1 MLSEMEQRIRECYD
15 AFLDAVTEDRDLWEI
30 ALLEYYRWPLE
41 YWREEPE
48 GDWEQPI
55 PACFEDLAPELP
67 RLVERKEEVHPN
79 DDCASVELNLEWR
92 YGWDDFG
99 PRNHK
104 KRRLSPEAV
113 GPLLEYYLLVEAQGD
128 EPGDRSYH
136 ILFAEKPDTTV
147 LERIVRHGVRTP
159 EEQMTLALR
168 LKEFCEG
175 LQLEELL
182 DGEERDWLLD
192 LMEELLEDAFR
203 RDCGE
208 AGWHLYE
215 FLSEKKR
222 SEDDT
227 WEPLDL
233 LREAAEAGSV
243 DAQCEIGWQFFS
255 KVMELPKEHFLGGYC
270 GDAIS
275 GEEAVQW
282 LEKALPHK
290 IEAAILLARLF
301 LEGKGVPADEA
312 RAVRYLTAAVEGQYE
327 EDRAF
332 VERCTC
338 FWMLAKCYAEGRG
351 VTKDRRKAAEL
362 YRQAQD
368 SDYYLFD
375 YYRDGVDV
383 PRNPRAAVRYWM
395 RDMCF
400 HHGLLLWVDILAHVS
415 APEGCVRLRP
425 EALRS
430 VWRLQI
436 GKNAFYDLMGT
447 DLLGASRRTDDPYAQ
462 LCGLLDWEKVRLLY
476 DGARGGDS
484 RCGDILTELLASG
497 TATQEMLEQLCPN
510 SSGVYDWPDA
520 WYEEALE
527 RLEDQLAREA
537 QEKEWVEQLRDL
549 DLKEHPDLEENPDSE
564 EAPVFAEDEEWY
576 PFDPSLE
583 DPEGLS

>member
-1 MLSEMEQRIRECYD
+1 MLSNMEQRIRECYD
-15 AFLDAVTEDRDLWEI
+15 AFLESVTEDWGLWEI

-41 YWREEPE
+41 HWREAPE
-48 GDWEQPI
+48 EDWDQPI
-55 PACFEDLAPELP
+55 PACFQDLAPELP
-67 RLVERKEEVHPN
+67 RLVECKAEVHPN
-79 DDCASVELNLEWR
+79 DDCASVQLNLERR

-104 KRRLSPEAV
+104 ERRLSPQAV
-113 GPLLEYYLLVEAQGD
+113 GSLLEYYFLVEAQGD
-128 EPGDRSYH
+128 DCGGRSCR
-136 ILFAEKPDTTV
+136 ILFEEESDTTV

-175 LQLEELL
+175 WQLEDESE
-182 DGEERDWLLD
+182 EERDWLLD
-192 LMEELLEDAFR
+192 LMEELLEDELEKERNWLLDLTEELLEDAFR
-203 RDCGE
+203 RGCGE
-208 AGWHLYE
+208 AGWHLYA
-215 FLSEKKR
+215 FLSEK
-222 SEDDT
+222 EQFGDP
-227 WEPLDL
+227 WVPLDL

-243 DAQCEIGWQFFS
+243 DAQCEIARLFYLNAMGQLDTYTAQYYGDGFS
-255 KVMELPKEHFLGGYC
+255 AK
-270 GDAIS
+270 
-275 GEEAVQW
+275 EAVRW
-282 LEKALPHK
+282 LEQALPHK

-312 RAVRYLTAAVEGQYE
+312 RAVRYLTAAVGGQYE
-327 EDRAF
+327 GDGAF

-351 VTKDRRKAAEL
+351 ATKDRRKAAEL

-375 YYRDGVDV
+375 YYKDGVDV

-395 RDMCF
+395 RDTCF
-400 HHGLLLWVDILAHVS
+400 HHGLLLWVDILVRVS
-415 APEGCVRLRP
+415 APEGCIRLRP

-447 DLLGASRRTDDPYAQ
+447 DLLGASGRTDDPYAQ
-462 LCGLLDWEKVRLLY
+462 LCGLLDWEKARLLY

-484 RCGDILTELLASG
+484 RCGDILKELLTSG
-497 TATQEMLEQLCPN
+497 AATEEMLEQLCPN

-527 RLEDQLAREA
+527 RMEDQLAREA
-537 QEKEWVEQLRDL
+537 QEKEWVEQLKDL
-549 DLKEHPDLEENPDSE
+549 DRKEDLHPEEDS
-564 EAPVFAEDEEWY
+564 
-576 PFDPSLE
+576 PSF
-583 DPEGLS
+583 